1 MGAGLGSSAAYSACA
16 ATAILLH
23 FRRIEV
29 PPLPAPTRSA
39 TSVDPGHIHVS
50 HEGRRAIPPATAE
63 EVNRWTYVS
72 EKVLHGMPSG
82 VDNSVA
88 VFGGALAYTKPGFG
102 RKSGMDK
109 IQGCVAEMK
118 LVVARCLT
126 ERSQLQVAEVLIG

>member
-23 FRRIEV
+23 FQRIEL
-29 PPLPAPTRSA
+29 PPLPAPSRFPSD
-39 TSVDPGHIHVS
+39 SDPGHIHVS
-50 HEGRRAIPPATAE
+50 HEGRRAIAPATAE
-63 EVNRWTYVS
+63 EINRWAYVS
-72 EKVLHGMPSG
+72 EKVLHGTPSG

-109 IQGCVAEMK
+109 LQG
-118 LVVARCLT
+118 
-126 ERSQLQVAEVLIG
+126 